1 MSRKTNLAFAAVAIA
16 VCILGAARVSCAG
29 VVFEVGADTPV
40 VKAQKG
46 QRVIVRARV
55 RPDGNATDK
64 TVRER
69 RVPLA
74 VALALDKSGSMASDG
89 KMENAKLGAVE
100 ALRMLTDRD
109 VAAVV
114 VYDSEASVA
123 VSARAASDQDVFA
136 RVISRVSPGGST
148 ALYDGVETGAEQIE
162 PFIKDGYV
170 PRVILLSDGIA
181 NVGPSTTYEL
191 SRLARRLARQ
201 GMTITTIGLGL
212 DYNEDLMTALASE
225 SGGNAYF
232 ARHADQL
239 SEIFAADINDAVTLT
254 ARKTRVTLKCG
265 GGARPVRVIG
275 RSASGHDGDGGDSIT
290 VSIDNLYRAEKYAMF
305 EIEITETESAEA
317 FDAATVRLEYVDA
330 ATGELVV
337 REVPLTLSFTKDER
351 EVAKNRDPEIVS
363 QAEVAHNVELR
374 EEVVRLADEGRAA
387 EAVQVL
393 RERAEA
399 LKQFA
404 PSAGASAPALSAEAK
419 EFESMADGLNERGRM
434 SSESRKETLNKAYTQ
449 KNQQTPV
456 SESKKD

>member
-16 VCILGAARVSCAG
+16 VCILGAPRVSCAG

-55 RPDGNATDK
+55 RPDENASDK

-74 VALALDKSGSMASDG
+74 VALVLDKSGSMASDG

-100 ALRMLTDRD
+100 ALKMLTDRD

-123 VSARAASDQDVFA
+123 VSARAASNQDVFA
-136 RVISRVSPGGST
+136 RVISRVSPGGAT

-181 NVGPSTTYEL
+181 NCGPSTTYEL

-232 ARHADQL
+232 ARHAEQL
-239 SEIFAADINDAVTLT
+239 SERFAADINDAVTLT

-265 GGARPVRVIG
+265 GRARPVRVIG
-275 RSASGHDGDGGDSIT
+275 RSASEYGDDGDSIT

-305 EIEITETESAEA
+305 EIEITETESAEV

-330 ATGELVV
+330 ATGELVA
-337 REVPLTLSFTKDER
+337 REVSLTLSFTKDDR

-363 QAEVAHNVELR
+363 QAEVAHNAEVR
-374 EEVVRLADEGRAA
+374 EEVVRFADEGRAA

-404 PSAGASAPALSAEAK
+404 PSAGASAPALSADAK